1 MPMTRVG
8 RAWGFLVA
16 VYGHGSDSDLLCLV
30 IILRVAV
37 GMAVTFSFLVAV
49 SVDLTVAVT
58 FLMRVASFL
67 LHTYR
72 TAEAKRESIR
82 VESIL

>member
-1 MPMTRVG
+1 MGLSRG
-8 RAWGFLVA
+8 C

-30 IILRVAV
+30 IILCVAV

-58 FLMRVASFL
+58 FFLKRVASFL

>member
-1 MPMTRVG
+1 MAVG
-8 RAWGFLVA
+8 IAVTFFFLVA
-16 VYGHGSDSDLLCLV
+16 
-30 IILRVAV
+30 
-37 GMAVTFSFLVAV
+37 M

-58 FLMRVASFL
+58 FFLMRVASFL
-67 LHTYR
+67 LHIYR